1 MTEKDRLLCRLL
13 ARIRERGYYHQVD
26 VALVDWFLTNAS
38 VKEVCEKYLVRP
50 DALYQQRSRL
60 ARLMEV

>member
-13 ARIRERGYYHQVD
+13 ARIHEHGYYHQVD

-38 VKEVCEKYLVRP
+38 VREICKKYLVRP
-50 DALYQQRSRL
+50 DALYQQ
-60 ARLMEV
+60 M